1 VEEGNDDMRWS
12 SIIVL
17 LVLTALAGLPDL
29 SHGRRELLSQ
39 EEKAQLKAAKRIYLR
54 ALAITDRGTTDPAA
68 VTTAAESRLKGMGYT
83 VTTDESQLHDVMVKV
98 KCEEHKVWEGTVTS
112 GGDADQLNPASRLW
126 KGPACQITYR
136 TATAKPSWRHEVRGD
151 VPSTQDGKAP
161 QQTGE
166 QVINHLA
173 SRLRED
179 PFPLLLA
186 GAWEQ
191 SSPLMK
197 VLDDPA
203 STAVEQTT
211 AIHLLGNMFAA
222 EAIPSLTR
230 KLHDSNQDVA
240 RSAATAMGAIGHP
253 DCIPPL
259 LTLLQDGDQSARV
272 AAVKG
277 LGKLAPLHPN
287 SDIVPVLL
295 AQLPKESVQ
304 TQTEIVR
311 ALAKTT
317 DRRILGPLRELNR
330 TVQQKV
336 RPESGPEWKELKRVL
351 GESLDSFDGPH
362 TEE

>member
-1 VEEGNDDMRWS
+1 MRWS
-12 SIIVL
+12 AIIVL
-17 LVLTALAGLPDL
+17 LVVTGLPDR
-29 SHGRRELLSQ
+29 SEGRRELMTQ
-39 EEKAQLKAAKRIYLR
+39 DEKTQLKAAQQIHLETV
-54 ALAITDRGTTDPAA
+54 AITDTGRTDPASVA
-68 VTTAAESRLKGMGYT
+68 QAASARLKAMGYD
-83 VTTDESQLHDVMVKV
+83 VTTDESQPHDVTVKV

-136 TATAKPSWRHEVRGD
+136 TATAKPSWRHEVRVD
-151 VPSTQDGKAP
+151 VPSTQDGKVP
-161 QQTGE
+161 KETGE
-166 QVINHLA
+166 QVITHLA

-191 SSPLMK
+191 SSRLMK

-203 STAVEQTT
+203 STTVEQTT
-211 AIHLLGNMFAA
+211 AITLLGTMCAA
-222 EAIPSLTR
+222 EAIPSLNR
-230 KLHDSNQDVA
+230 KLHDKDSAVV
-240 RSAATAMGAIGHP
+240 RSAALAMGSIGHP

-259 LTLLQDGDQSARV
+259 LNLLQDGDQAARV

-277 LGKLAPLHPN
+277 LGKVAPLHPN
-287 SDIVPVLL
+287 SDIVPVLI
-295 AQLPKESVQ
+295 AQLPKEPVQ

-317 DRRILGPLRELNR
+317 DRRILEPLRELNR